1 VFNQDPN
8 RPDRY
13 DAQRPSGS
21 QPSWGTPSGL
31 PPQGQPGFGPQGPGY
46 GPQGPGAFPPQYAPT
61 LPGAVSTAVPRE
73 GFLTMSF
80 FWMFAA
86 LLLSAAT
93 AGVVIFN
100 PTAIGFV
107 AQNFFILVI
116 AELALVFVISAAI
129 NRLGAVPAL
138 GLLFVYAI
146 LNGATISLIVLAYAS
161 QGIGGVLS
169 AFLGASAIF
178 GAAALYGAVTNR
190 DLTSLGG
197 ILFVG
202 LIGLVVA
209 SLVNAFLFPSGTFSF
224 VIGIVGVLIF
234 TALTAYD
241 VQRINN
247 GELSWIKTRESAS
260 VVGALHLYLDFV
272 NLFLMLL
279 RVFNSRD

>member
-21 QPSWGTPSGL
+21 QPAWGGQQSWGTPSGL
-31 PPQGQPGFGPQGPGY
+31 PPQGAGPQGPAG
-46 GPQGPGAFPPQYAPT
+46 FPPQYAPT

-80 FWMFAA
+80 VWMFAA

-93 AGVVIFN
+93 AAVVMVN
-100 PTAIGFV
+100 PTALGFV
-107 AQNFFILVI
+107 AQNFFILII
-116 AELALVFVISAAI
+116 AELALVFVISLAI

-146 LNGATISLIVLAYAS
+146 LNGATISLIVLAYLS
-161 QGIGGVLS
+161 RGSVGGVLS

-178 GAAALYGAVTNR
+178 GAAALYGAVTKR

-202 LIGLVVA
+202 LIGIIVA
-209 SLVNAFLFPSGTFSF
+209 SLVNAFLVPSGTFSF
-224 VIGIVGVLIF
+224 IIGIVGVLIF
-234 TALTAYD
+234 TGLTAYD

-260 VVGALHLYLDFV
+260 VIGALHLYLDFV